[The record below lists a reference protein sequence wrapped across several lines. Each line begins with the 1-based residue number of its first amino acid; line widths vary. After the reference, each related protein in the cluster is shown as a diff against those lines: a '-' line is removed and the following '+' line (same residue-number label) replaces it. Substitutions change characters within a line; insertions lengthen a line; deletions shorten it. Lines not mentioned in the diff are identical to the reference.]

1 VVAVHVDAAPRS
13 CNPGVPAE
21 SGLVAVSRLVQEA
34 FSMAKY
40 LIQGSYTVEG
50 IKGVLKEGGTGRRDA
65 VSAALKPLG
74 GKIESIYYAFG
85 DTDVYVILE
94 APDNVT
100 AAALAMAVAATG
112 TVGIKTT
119 VLLSIE
125 EIDQAAKKTIS
136 YRAAGH

>member
-1 VVAVHVDAAPRS
+1 
-13 CNPGVPAE
+13 
-21 SGLVAVSRLVQEA
+21 
-34 FSMAKY
+34 MAKY

-65 VSAALKPLG
+65 VAAALKPLG

-119 VLLSIE
+119 VLLTVE